1 MSADASSCPVTGEP
15 LRGDRYVSATACQR
29 LDEAAQGI
37 VALMQALDA
46 AKAGLRRGQGGGA
59 ATTPCSRPP
68 IRLGV
73 IQAASAHERTLLKW
87 AKWVARD
94 LLGIATPQTWGSV
107 AFVLRG
113 ASAHPGRPELAVLI
127 PEVLAA
133 IRAITALV
141 DVPEDAR
148 FYGRCLTDLGD
159 RGVCDQPI
167 YAPPGSSWARCPA
180 CDTQWELQPLLQSHL
195 EAAADWLVTP
205 DEGARLLTQA
215 GYPTRAATIR
225 LWKHRGHLT
234 DQDGRYHVG
243 DLLAAA
249 ARRKERAA

>member
-1 MSADASSCPVTGEP
+1 MTEARSCPVTGEP

-37 VALMQALDA
+37 VALMDALDA
-46 AKAGLRRGQGGGA
+46 AKAGLRRGQGGGGSV
-59 ATTPCSRPP
+59 TPCSRPP
-68 IRLGV
+68 VRLGI

-87 AKWVARD
+87 AKWTAHD
-94 LLGIATPQTWGSV
+94 LLGATTPQTWGGV
-107 AFVLRG
+107 AFALRG
-113 ASAHPGRPELAVLI
+113 ASAHPGRPELAALI

-133 IRAITALV
+133 IRALTALV
-141 DVPEDAR
+141 DIPEDAR

-215 GYPTRAATIR
+215 GYPTRAGTIR

-234 DQDGRYHVG
+234 DTGGRYHVG

-249 ARRKERAA
+249 ARRKDKAA

>member
-1 MSADASSCPVTGEP
+1 MSTVARSCPVTGEP

-37 VALMQALDA
+37 VGLMGALDA

-68 IRLGV
+68 VRLGI

-87 AKWVARD
+87 AKWAGHAI
-94 LLGIATPQTWGSV
+94 GIGTPQTWVSV
-107 AFVLRG
+107 AFALRG
-113 ASAHPGRPELAVLI
+113 ASAHPGRPELATLI

-167 YAPPGSSWARCPA
+167 YAAAGSSWARCPA

-195 EAAADWLVTP
+195 EAAAGWLVTP

-225 LWKHRGHLT
+225 LWKHRGHIT
-234 DQDGRYHVG
+234 DTDGRYHVG

-249 ARRKERAA
+249 AKRKDKAA

>member
-1 MSADASSCPVTGEP
+1 MSADARSCPVTGEP

-29 LDEAAQGI
+29 LIEDARSVVTLI
-37 VALMQALDA
+37 DALDA
-46 AKAGLRRGQGGGA
+46 AKAGLRRGQSGGA
-59 ATTPCSRPP
+59 SVTPCSRPP
-68 IRLGV
+68 VRLGI
-73 IQAASAHERTLLKW
+73 IQDASAHERTLLKW
-87 AKWVARD
+87 AKWAGVVI
-94 LLGIATPQTWGSV
+94 LGGGTPQTWGAV
-107 AFVLRG
+107 
-113 ASAHPGRPELAVLI
+113 SALLVRAANYPGRPELAALI

-133 IRAITALV
+133 IRALMALV

-159 RGVCDQPI
+159 QGVCDQPI
-167 YAPPGSSWARCPA
+167 YAAPGTSWARCPA
-180 CDTQWELQPLLQSHL
+180 CDTQWELQPLLASHL

-234 DQDGRYHVG
+234 VTDGRYHVG

-249 ARRKERAA
+249 SRRKDKAA

>member
-1 MSADASSCPVTGEP
+1 MSAEARTCPVTGEP
-15 LRGDRYVSATACQR
+15 LRGDRYVSVTACRR

-37 VALMQALDA
+37 VVLMGALDA

-59 ATTPCSRPP
+59 SVTPCSRPP
-68 IRLGV
+68 VRLGI

-87 AKWVARD
+87 AKWSGHD
-94 LLGIATPQTWGSV
+94 LLRVGTPQTWGSV
-107 AFVLRG
+107 AFALRG
-113 ASAHPGRPELAVLI
+113 ASAHPGRPELATLI

-133 IRAITALV
+133 IRALTALV

-167 YAPPGSSWARCPA
+167 YAPPGASWARCPA
-180 CDTQWELQPLLQSHL
+180 CDTQWELQPLRASHL

-234 DQDGRYHVG
+234 DTGGRYHVG

-249 ARRKERAA
+249 ARRKEAA